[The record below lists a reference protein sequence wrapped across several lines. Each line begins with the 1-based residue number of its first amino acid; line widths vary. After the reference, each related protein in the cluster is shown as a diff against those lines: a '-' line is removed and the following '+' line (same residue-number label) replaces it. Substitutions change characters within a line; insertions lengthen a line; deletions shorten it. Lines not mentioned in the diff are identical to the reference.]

1 MHNCKQAITALSK
14 GFNVVNMCI
23 KIRPKK
29 GLGQHFLKNQG
40 VLDRITQ
47 EITEPNTVVLEIG
60 FGTGALTYNILKNK
74 KVKYLIAIEKDLS
87 LFQIMDDKIKELKLQ
102 NKITIINKDILQ
114 MDITKTIVDAG
125 FSKEVNDKSIVMLSN
140 LPYNVGTKILSNMLE
155 VDNIFSKIVVMLQE
169 EVVNRMI
176 AKPKTKEYSKLSI
189 LVQSLCEASKVM
201 SVSSGSFNPP
211 PKVQSAIIKLQPK
224 SNRIS
229 KETLQ
234 ILLQITKSGF
244 SSRRKKLLK
253 NLTALNNQQWID
265 IIKTKIHSN
274 QRIEELSAQQLID
287 ISEIIRLQTS
297 K

>member
-1 MHNCKQAITALSK
+1 
-14 GFNVVNMCI
+14 MCI